1 MLLGLQTSRESG
13 HALKQM
19 VTLRQAKIMTA
30 QSPVYLSGCPE
41 FAVSKEDINS

>member
-30 QSPVYLSGCPE
+30 QSPVYLSE